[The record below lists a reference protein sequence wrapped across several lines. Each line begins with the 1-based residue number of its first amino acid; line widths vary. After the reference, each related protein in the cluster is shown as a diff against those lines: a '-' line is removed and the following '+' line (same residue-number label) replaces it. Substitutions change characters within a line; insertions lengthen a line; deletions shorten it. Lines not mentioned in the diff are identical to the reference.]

1 MKRKKRNPFVTREP
15 LSPTDDHVT
24 EQIVENFSSDEV
36 TLIDIGKPGP
46 APGTTDHAG
55 TLVRN
60 TILYFPAQFFPPLM
74 QFATM
79 IAWTYLLHP
88 AGFGIV
94 TFVVAGQEFSAMLGV
109 TWWTLF
115 VLRFR
120 VRFGGER
127 EERFRRMDNLVV
139 ACAVSVQIALTLPML
154 WLAGAEFGW
163 AVFLSTAGFFCS
175 RTILMHYC
183 EWARAAH
190 LIGVFTTA
198 QLIASVVGSGL
209 SIVALKILGPLP
221 SVALAAQSIGYVLA
235 LLVLFNKA
243 NLRFRM
249 GKFDQ
254 RIFRQAARYG
264 GPLIVSGV
272 LGWVASNCIR
282 VFVQHSEGA
291 VGLGLLSVGWGL
303 GQRIAAVLAMF
314 FAAATYP
321 LAVKS
326 IEGGD
331 RRGALAQV
339 SLNGTF
345 LLTLLAPA
353 TVGIGLL
360 SGPLVTI
367 MISAQFR
374 EMTIVILPIAILAA
388 TIRALRTH
396 ISDQAM
402 ILVESTRAAMCDNIF
417 ETIANLLFC
426 AIGIHFG
433 GIIGATLGILA
444 GTTAAAIASFVYSFI
459 YLGLPAPSRWT
470 ILRILLAT
478 GVMGAGIRRMPLP
491 STPLTLALTVV
502 VGSAIYAAMIILTF
516 SECRAMIGRVAG
528 RYMRT

>member
-1 MKRKKRNPFVTREP
+1 MINLGKRKPTPDVT
-15 LSPTDDHVT
+15 
-24 EQIVENFSSDEV
+24 
-36 TLIDIGKPGP
+36 G
-46 APGTTDHAG
+46 HAG

-60 TILYFPAQFFPPLM
+60 TILYLPAQFFPPLV

-94 TFVVAGQEFSAMLGV
+94 TFVIAGQEFSAMLGV

-120 VRFGGER
+120 VRFAGDR
-127 EERFRRMDNLVV
+127 EEQFRRMDNLVV
-139 ACAVSVQIALTLPML
+139 ACAISVQIAFTIPML
-154 WLAGAEFGW
+154 WLAGAEFDW
-163 AVFLSTAGFFCS
+163 AMLLSTAGFFCS

-198 QLIASVVGSGL
+198 QLIGSVVGSVL

-221 SVALAAQSIGYVLA
+221 AVALATQSVGYLLA
-235 LLVLFNKA
+235 LLVLFSQA
-243 NLRFRM
+243 NLRFRV

-254 RIFRQAARYG
+254 RIFEQAARYG
-264 GPLIVSGV
+264 GPLIISGV
-272 LGWVASNCIR
+272 LGWVATNCVR
-282 VFVQHSEGA
+282 VFVQHSQGA

-367 MISAQFR
+367 MIAAQFR
-374 EMTIVILPIAILAA
+374 EMTIIILPIAILAA
-388 TIRALRTH
+388 TIRALRIH

-402 ILVESTRAAMCDNIF
+402 ILLESTRAAMLDNGF
-417 ETIANLLFC
+417 ETIVNVLFC
-426 AIGIHFG
+426 AVGLHFG
-433 GIIGATLGILA
+433 GIIGASLGILG
-444 GTTAAAIASFVYSFI
+444 GTAAAAIASFAYSII

-470 ILRILLAT
+470 VMRILLAT
-478 GVMGAGIRRMPLP
+478 GVMSAGIRQMPPP
-491 STPLTLALTVV
+491 STVLTLVLTVV
-502 VGSAIYAAMIILTF
+502 VGATLYTGMIILTF
-516 SECRAMIGRVAG
+516 SECRAMIGRVAAH
-528 RYMRT
+528 YMRT